1 MADLAGLLD
10 RLRHGERPALARD
23 EVDALV
29 TWLCGAADRDRDD
42 AEKILPSP
50 GHDPVLLQMVFYR
63 LDATLFNGS
72 ELNLAVAGLD
82 AGQPEKA
89 AQGALPSPGRG
100 ISSGSL
106 SRTGRLAHGALADR
120 AASLR
125 PVQAPAQRDAGDR
138 SGTGIDRCATGAF
151 RHAPR
156 GRPRASK
163 KRLRGFMLRLRQRF
177 GHDRYLAHKLVGG
190 LAVIALLPVLNLL
203 LAPGKG
209 TVDYVLPGE
218 NPGAGGLMWERYPTA
233 TCRRR
238 RRFPQEN
245 LPLGPN
251 CRGRIPLPQRAPA
264 PSKLQL

>member
-82 AGQPEKA
+82 AGQPEK
-89 AQGALPSPGRG
+89 LRKV
-100 ISSGSL
+100 
-106 SRTGRLAHGALADR
+106 RFRRLAGAFHPDRYPELADWLTAR
-120 AASLR
+120 SQIVLQAYGQFKHPRSETPAIDPVPASTDSR
-125 PVQAPAQRDAGDR
+125 QAPSDMR
-138 SGTGIDRCATGAF
+138 
-151 RHAPR
+151 PR

-209 TVDYVLPGE
+209 TVDSGTGGE
-218 NPGAGGLMWERYPTA
+218 AAVDGGEATVDGLRFTVYGKTGSRGGLA
-233 TCRRR
+233 GADAF
-238 RRFPQEN
+238 RFPFSVF
-245 LPLGPN
+245 
-251 CRGRIPLPQRAPA
+251 R
-264 PSKLQL
+264 